1 MKYFLFELYLTTS
14 LSFHSSCQFI
24 FSLQISL
31 IIIRLLDRYVVEL
44 THNWSAEQ
52 WDWPLQH
59 NDEVIKVTNTNDK
72 FEVGLDASF
81 FTPKEIEVKVAGDNL
96 VIHCRHESRAEHYGE
111 IKREISRTY
120 KLPSDV
126 DTKTLT
132 SNLTKQ
138 GHLVIA
144 AKKKA

>member
-1 MKYFLFELYLTTS
+1 MEEK
-14 LSFHSSCQFI
+14 
-24 FSLQISL
+24 
-31 IIIRLLDRYVVEL
+31 VVEL
-44 THNWSAEQ
+44 THNWSADQ

-59 NDEVIKVTNTNDK
+59 NDDVVKVTNTNDK

-81 FTPKEIEVKVAGDNL
+81 FTPKEIEVKVCGDNL
-96 VIHCRHESRAEHYGE
+96 VIHCRHETRTDQYGE

-132 SNLTKQ
+132 SNLTKR

-144 AKKKA
+144 AKKKKKGLNEMLDITRHSGIESEYA

>member
-1 MKYFLFELYLTTS
+1 MDEK
-14 LSFHSSCQFI
+14 
-24 FSLQISL
+24 
-31 IIIRLLDRYVVEL
+31 VVEL
-44 THNWSAEQ
+44 THNWSADQ

-59 NDEVIKVTNTNDK
+59 NDDVVKVTNTNDK

-96 VIHCRHESRAEHYGE
+96 VIHCRHETRADQYGE
-111 IKREISRTY
+111 IKREVSRTY

-132 SNLTKQ
+132 SNLTKR

-144 AKKKA
+144 AKKKT

>member
-1 MKYFLFELYLTTS
+1 MEEK
-14 LSFHSSCQFI
+14 
-24 FSLQISL
+24 
-31 IIIRLLDRYVVEL
+31 VVEL
-44 THNWSAEQ
+44 THNWSADQ

-59 NDEVIKVTNTNDK
+59 NDDVVKVTNTNDK

-81 FTPKEIEVKVAGDNL
+81 FTPKEIEKSKNEISKKLKVVKRPKMVKVCGDNL
-96 VIHCRHESRAEHYGE
+96 VIHCRHETRTDQYGE

-132 SNLTKQ
+132 SNLTKR